1 MSSDPLICLED
12 VKKVYGSGPIRVD
25 ALDHIDLRISHGE
38 FVAILGPSGSGKST
52 LMNIIGCLDRPTT
65 GRYLLENIDVS
76 GLRDEDLAHIRNKK
90 IGFVFQMFNLLRR
103 QTALENVQLPL
114 LYSGVDQKARRE
126 KGLLVLK
133 KMGLEGRWNHQP
145 NELSGGECQR
155 VAIARA
161 LITEPRIL
169 LADEPTGNLDTKT
182 GIEILSLFKTLNRE
196 EGVTLILVTHN
207 PEIAKEARR
216 RIYIQDGKIIEDTDT
231 VNPPLEKGVRGI

>member
-1 MSSDPLICLED
+1 MKSDPLISLED

-25 ALDHIDLRISHGE
+25 ALSDVNLRIAHGE

-52 LMNIIGCLDRPTT
+52 LMNIIGCLDRPTA
-65 GRYLLENIDVS
+65 GRYLLEDVDVS
-76 GLRDEDLAHIRNKK
+76 SLRDEALARIRNRK
-90 IGFVFQMFNLLRR
+90 IGFVFQMFNLLRK

-114 LYSGVDQKARRE
+114 LYSGVTLKARRE
-126 KGLLVLK
+126 KALGVLK
-133 KMGLEGRWNHQP
+133 KIGLEGRWNHRP

-161 LITEPRIL
+161 LITEPPIL

-182 GIEILSLFKTLNRE
+182 GTEILSLFQTLNRE

-216 RIYIQDGKIIEDTDT
+216 RIYIQDGKIVEDT
-231 VNPPLEKGVRGI
+231 GRGGS

>member
-1 MSSDPLICLED
+1 MKSDPLICFED

-25 ALDHIDLRISHGE
+25 ALANINLRIVHGE
-38 FVAILGPSGSGKST
+38 FIAILGPSGSGKST
-52 LMNIIGCLDRPTT
+52 LMNIIGCLDRPTA
-65 GRYLLENIDVS
+65 GRYLLENVDVS
-76 GLRDEDLAHIRNKK
+76 GLSDEALAHIRNKK
-90 IGFVFQMFNLLRR
+90 IGFVFQMFNLLRK

-133 KMGLEGRWNHQP
+133 KMGLEGRWNHRP

-161 LITEPRIL
+161 LITDPPIL

-182 GIEILSLFKTLNRE
+182 GIDILSLFKTLNRE

-216 RIYIQDGKIIEDTDT
+216 RIYIQDGQIVEDTGGK
-231 VNPPLEKGVRGI
+231 VNHEAY